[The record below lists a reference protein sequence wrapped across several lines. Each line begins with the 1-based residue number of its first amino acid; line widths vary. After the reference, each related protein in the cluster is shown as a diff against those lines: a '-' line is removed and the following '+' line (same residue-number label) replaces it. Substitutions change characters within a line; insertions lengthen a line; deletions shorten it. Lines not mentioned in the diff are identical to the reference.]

1 MALTSYPNDA
11 VTVVVD
17 NCTTVEA
24 RLIGF
29 DDQHATVE
37 LAGHTTPT
45 IVAST
50 DVLCAQCGNWETI
63 LTCGYKLHSRYNRGH
78 AQAS

>member
-11 VTVVVD
+11 VNVVFGFS
-17 NCTTVEA
+17 TVEA

-29 DDQHATVE
+29 DTQTATVE
-37 LAGHTTPT
+37 LAGHTEPSV
-45 IVAST
+45 VAST

-63 LTCGYKLHSRYNRGH
+63 LTCGYKLNSRYNRGH